1 MASERERRILEKE
14 ILRPVGQAADELPK
28 KEVVGF
34 MAAKGN
40 LYNRELMVVG
50 RAVNGWTDD
59 TILPSQLAKPGE
71 CRRYSKAV
79 KRNSSQGNFA
89 EDANSCPMKWVK
101 DHWQNPNPNCY
112 NTRRSAFWR
121 VILRVM
127 EGLEIASENDPWPSY
142 LVWSNLYK
150 IAPAKGGNP
159 GNRLCDRQLDGCI
172 SLFDTELDVY
182 RPSRLLLL
190 AGWDWA
196 KDFVPSDYRAGNNG
210 FVEATGRR
218 GEASIVVAKH
228 PQGKP
233 EGEWVGNVLAAFN
246 EEHLRG

>member
-14 ILRPVGQAADELPK
+14 ILRPIGQAADELPK
-28 KEVVGF
+28 GKIVGF
-34 MAAKGN
+34 MAVKGN

-59 TILPSQLAKPGE
+59 TILPSQLAEPDE
-71 CRRYSKAV
+71 CRRYSEVV
-79 KRNSSQGNFA
+79 KRNSSG
-89 EDANSCPMKWVK
+89 DANDCPMKWVQ
-101 DHWQNPNPNCY
+101 DYWQNPKGY

-121 VILRVM
+121 VILEVM
-127 EGLEIASENDPWPSY
+127 EGLEIASENDPWSSY

-150 IAPAKGGNP
+150 VAPAKGGNP

-172 SLFDTELDVY
+172 LLFETELDIY
-182 RPSRLLLL
+182 QPSRLLLL

-196 KDFVPSDYRAGNNG
+196 GAFVTNYCQMRHNAG
-210 FVEATGRR
+210 FVEATGQR
-218 GEASIVVAKH
+218 EETSIVVAKH
-228 PQGKP
+228 PQRKR
-233 EGEWVGNVLAAFN
+233 EGEWVENVLDAFN